1 MANNSVKVGEK
12 VTVPTKQ
19 QEAPTPTMKDWIY
32 NSQKAIAKA
41 LPSTITPDRFT
52 RMATTAVT
60 MNPKLGKVT
69 PSSFIGAMLQ
79 AAALGLEPNTP
90 LGQAY
95 LIPYD
100 RSVKTD
106 DGRWIKI
113 PEAQFQ
119 IGYRGMIELA
129 HRSGEF
135 KSIEAHV
142 VYENDDFEYELGL
155 DPKLRHKPAMSNRGE
170 PVWVYAVYKLQS
182 GGYGFEV
189 MSKDDINEHRKKY
202 SKAQKSP
209 WDTAWEGMAKKTVIK
224 QALKYAPLKSEF
236 VRDMNNDDVTLN
248 FKKELAEAPDAKIDD
263 FVIPDDDSRYAD
275 DAEVVD
281 VEDVETVV
289 DPETGEIKE

>member
-12 VTVPTKQ
+12 VNVPAPQ
-19 QEAPTPTMKDWIY
+19 QAPQMSMKDWI
-32 NSQKAIAKA
+32 NKSQKAIAKA
-41 LPSTITPDRFT
+41 LPSTITPERFT

-60 MNPKLGKVT
+60 MNPDLGKCT

-95 LIPYD
+95 LIPYN
-100 RSVKTD
+100 RSVKTP
-106 DGRWIKI
+106 DGRWIKV

-119 IGYRGMIELA
+119 IGYRGLIELA

-142 VYENDDFEYELGL
+142 VYENDEFDYELGL
-155 DPKLRHKPAMSNRGE
+155 EPKLRHKPAMSNRGE
-170 PVWVYAVYKLQS
+170 IVWVYAVYKLQS

-202 SKAQKSP
+202 SKARTSP

-236 VRDMNNDDVTLN
+236 VKAMTNEDVTLN
-248 FKKELAEAPDAKIDD
+248 FKEELADTED
-263 FVIPDDDSRYAD
+263 FVMPDEDSRYAEE
-275 DAEVVD
+275 AVD
-281 VEDVETVV
+281 VEDVVTV
-289 DPETGEIKE
+289 DTETGEVKE